1 MRKRQKILLFFATPA
16 MWLSYDNRP
25 YLYVNR
31 KQIIGNSE
39 EELFDKLYTLFYGA
53 ENYTL
58 EDVFPEWLRF
68 KRDNTP
74 IDAKSLRIY
83 IQEWNKYF
91 VGQPIIK
98 KKVTELESNDFV
110 SLYRAWT
117 AKRQL
122 TPRLFSNLK
131 SIVNGIYSYCI
142 QELRTVKNNPSK
154 NIDMRQFPTKP
165 VRNEEDVFTI
175 SDREKLL
182 KQLEDKTDIYSLCMR
197 LAFYITI
204 RFAEISH
211 LKFKDVKGDRLYING
226 QYLLTTSMND
236 DLSFEENRYE
246 NVDHV
251 KGYQREGYRYILLV
265 PEAQK
270 IIELVRKYH
279 PPRSDDDYIFRR
291 MVDGEEKQLSIS
303 TFNSKIKKNAG

>member
-1 MRKRQKILLFFATPA
+1 MCK
-16 MWLSYDNRP
+16 
-25 YLYVNR
+25 
-31 KQIIGNSE
+31 
-39 EELFDKLYTLFYGA
+39 
-53 ENYTL
+53 
-58 EDVFPEWLRF
+58 
-68 KRDNTP
+68 
-74 IDAKSLRIY
+74 
-83 IQEWNKYF
+83 
-91 VGQPIIK
+91 
-98 KKVTELESNDFV
+98 
-110 SLYRAWT
+110 
-117 AKRQL
+117 
-122 TPRLFSNLK
+122 
-131 SIVNGIYSYCI
+131 
-142 QELRTVKNNPSK
+142 
-154 NIDMRQFPTKP
+154 
-165 VRNEEDVFTI
+165 
-175 SDREKLL
+175 
-182 KQLEDKTDIYSLCMR
+182 
-197 LAFYITI
+197 AFYITI

-303 TFNSKIKKNAG
+303 TFNSKIKKECRIAGIPERTSHKIRFSTASILHSSGIDLATLQRFLGHSRLSTTCSYIRPVVDDKDIRAIMDKTL